1 MPLSSG
7 VPLSPNSHEAP
18 NSKARFV
25 VGQSK
30 AFWSPQVEALLQ
42 LPMHPDTVDDS
53 GFTPLMCAS
62 RYGQVDV
69 ARLLLE
75 AGAQMD
81 FRDCDDRAALMY
93 AALCGHVDVA
103 RLLLESRAQI
113 DQSGLGHGTA
123 LMDAA
128 CKGHAPVVQL
138 LLEAGADKN
147 KRDMFGQT
155 ALMHAS
161 NDKTRRLLQEAGVS
175 LDESIGE

>member
-1 MPLSSG
+1 M
-7 VPLSPNSHEAP
+7 
-18 NSKARFV
+18 
-25 VGQSK
+25 
-30 AFWSPQVEALLQ
+30 
-42 LPMHPDTVDDS
+42 
-53 GFTPLMCAS
+53 
-62 RYGQVDV
+62 
-69 ARLLLE
+69 
-75 AGAQMD
+75 
-81 FRDCDDRAALMY
+81 
-93 AALCGHVDVA
+93 DVA

-161 NDKTRRLLQEAGVS
+161 NDKTRRLLQEAGAS